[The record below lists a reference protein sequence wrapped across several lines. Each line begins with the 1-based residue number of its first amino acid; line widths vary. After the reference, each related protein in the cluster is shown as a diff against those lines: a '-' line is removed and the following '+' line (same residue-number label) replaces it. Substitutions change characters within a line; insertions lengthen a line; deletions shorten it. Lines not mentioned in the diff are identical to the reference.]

1 MRVLTALLA
10 WAVLPGAAAPVS
22 AQQAAGPRWHLEAA
36 GPPFVLKCGDFTDLS
51 GLTWVSGAEF
61 AAVSDKATAV
71 VPLTIT
77 LDPRT
82 GAVTGVV
89 PGMLRR
95 VAAAI
100 SDFEGIAWLA
110 AAECFAV
117 AGEGGPGLQCF
128 ARRNGKAFPPLPLP
142 QAFMNPRPNLSLES
156 LTWDAGARLLWTAN
170 EEALPGDGE
179 VSGRERGTRVR
190 LQALTAEG
198 RPVRQVAWETE
209 PASMRFQ
216 GAGNGVAE
224 LCAPGDGSLLVLER
238 GFGKGG
244 LHARIFHADPT
255 SAMDVSA
262 AASLGAA
269 NVVPVRKTLLVDLT
283 TGFTNYEALCAGPSL
298 ADGTRILVL
307 AADSNGSSRHQ
318 FQALRLRPV
327 GSTAA
332 KKKPAP

>member
-1 MRVLTALLA
+1 MRTLTAGLA
-10 WAVLPGAAAPVS
+10 SAAALMTAS
-22 AQQAAGPRWHLEAA
+22 AVCGQQAAGARWHLAAA
-36 GPPFVLKCGDFTDLS
+36 GAPFVLKCGEFTDLS
-51 GLTWVSGAEF
+51 GLTWIGGEEF
-61 AAVSDKATAV
+61 AAVSDKAAAI

-82 GAVTGVV
+82 GAVTAVE
-89 PGMLRR
+89 PGPLRR

-100 SDFEGIAWLA
+100 SDFEGIAWLPVT
-110 AAECFAV
+110 ECFAV

-142 QAFMNPRPNLSLES
+142 EAFMAPRPNLALES

-170 EEALPGDGE
+170 EEALPGDGD

-209 PASMRFQ
+209 PAGMRFQ
-216 GAGNGVAE
+216 GAGNGVAD
-224 LCAPGDGSLLVLER
+224 LCALGDGSLLVLER
-238 GFGKGG
+238 GFAKGG
-244 LHARIFHADPT
+244 LHARIFHADMAST
-255 SAMDVSA
+255 KDVSTAPSLA
-262 AASLGAA
+262 AAA
-269 NVVPVRKTLLVDLT
+269 VVPARKTLLLDLT
-283 TGFTNYEALCAGPSL
+283 AGFTNYEALCAGPRL
-298 ADGTRILVL
+298 ADGARVLIL

-318 FQALRLRPV
+318 FQALLLRP
-327 GSTAA
+327 SAPE